1 MFNLTGQK
9 SENKMGVMPVNKL
22 LLSMAVPMII
32 SMLVQALYN
41 IVDTIFVSSLGQDAL
56 TALSLA
62 FSLQNLMIAVA
73 VGTGVGVNAL
83 LSKSLGAKEYD
94 VANKAASNGIFLSI
108 CSALV
113 FLVVGIFLTKP
124 YFIMFGSS
132 DMVVEYGSQYL
143 TICCGLSVGLF
154 GQVMFER
161 LLQATGRTMFSMTIQ
176 LNGAIINIK
185 LDPILIYGYFGL
197 PALGVSG
204 AAYATV
210 IGQIIAFA
218 CGIYFNHRFNPE
230 INVKLSDIKP
240 NGMIIG
246 KIYSVGI
253 PSICMGSIGSVM
265 TTGINQIVRLCGDV
279 AETAQAV
286 FGLYF
291 KIQSFIFMPVFG
303 LNNGMV
309 PIIAYNFGARKR
321 DRMIKTI
328 KLSVLYAVIMMIA
341 GFLLFQLI
349 PEQLLGIFNTGSEGD
364 MENIIRV
371 GVPALR
377 RISVSFIFAGFCI
390 VILSVFQALG
400 HGVLSLI
407 TSLLRQLGVLL
418 PVAFVIA
425 LTTRSLDLMW
435 FAFPVAE
442 IVAVTLSALFLA
454 KVYKSDIKNL

>member
-176 LNGAIINIK
+176 LVGAIINII

-279 AETAQAV
+279 AEIAQAV

>member
-32 SMLVQALYN
+32 SMLVQALYH

-176 LNGAIINIK
+176 LIGAIINII